1 MAAARSTRHVSA
13 RLPTAEHA
21 GRRDASSRAPHA
33 HPVRT
38 RRHPGPAADP
48 DSREGASMKRSM
60 VRPTA
65 GAAAV
70 MLLAL
75 TAACSSSSSS
85 SSASS
90 GSTSTSTTGGKSYK
104 MSFIQGV
111 QGDGFYVTMGCG
123 IQAEAKKIGNITVNI
138 QGPSQF
144 DATLQN
150 PIIQSVTAAHPDAI
164 LIAPNDVS
172 ASRPP
177 IAAAM
182 AAGIKVVLVD
192 TTLSDPS
199 GAVSQISSDNL
210 AGGAEA
216 FKAIQQLVPNGGEVL
231 VVNVKPGVS
240 TTDQRQAGFVAAAK
254 ADPKFKYVGTQFD
267 QDSASVA
274 AQVTLAALQK
284 NPGIVGIFAANLFSA
299 EGAATGVRQAGKS
312 GKVKIIGFDAEP
324 DEGQALQQGT
334 VHALVAHS
342 PYTIRTDAADQA
354 YAALTG
360 KPTTAKIGTK
370 FTIITKANM
379 TSPQSQAAI
388 YKTSC

>member
-1 MAAARSTRHVSA
+1 
-13 RLPTAEHA
+13 
-21 GRRDASSRAPHA
+21 
-33 HPVRT
+33 
-38 RRHPGPAADP
+38 
-48 DSREGASMKRSM
+48 MKRSLAK
-60 VRPTA
+60 PAA
-65 GAAAV
+65 GATAV
-70 MLLAL
+70 LLLSL
-75 TAACSSSSSS
+75 TAAACSSSSSS
-85 SSASS
+85 SAAGGSSATSS
-90 GSTSTSTTGGKSYK
+90 STGAASGKSYK
-104 MSFIQGV
+104 MTFIQGV
-111 QGDGFYVTMGCG
+111 AGDGFYVTMGCG
-123 IQAEAKKIGNITVNI
+123 IQAEAKKLGNVTVNI

-150 PIIQSVTAAHPDAI
+150 PIIESVTAAKPDAI

-199 GAVSQISSDNL
+199 GAVSQISSDNV
-210 AGGAEA
+210 AGGTAA
-216 FKAIQQLVPNGGEVL
+216 FTAIKQLVPGGGPVL

-240 TTDQRQAGFVAAAK
+240 TTDQRQQGFATAAQ
-254 ADPKFKYVGTQFD
+254 ADSKFKYVGTQFD

-284 NPGIVGIFAANLFSA
+284 NPNIVGIFAANLFSA

-324 DEGQALQQGT
+324 NEITALQQGT
-334 VHALVAHS
+334 VQGLIAQS
-342 PYTIRTDAADQA
+342 PYTIGTQAVDQA

-360 KPTTAKIGTK
+360 KATTAKIGTK
-370 FTIITKANM
+370 FTIITKDNLNSAA
-379 TSPQSQAAI
+379 SQAAI
-388 YKTSC
+388 YKTAC

>member
-1 MAAARSTRHVSA
+1 
-13 RLPTAEHA
+13 
-21 GRRDASSRAPHA
+21 
-33 HPVRT
+33 
-38 RRHPGPAADP
+38 
-48 DSREGASMKRSM
+48 MKRSL
-60 VRPTA
+60 VKPAA
-65 GAAAV
+65 GATAV
-70 MLLAL
+70 LLLSL
-75 TAACSSSSSS
+75 TAAACSSSGS
-85 SSASS
+85 SSASG
-90 GSTSTSTTGGKSYK
+90 GSTATGGSTGGSSSGKNYK
-104 MSFIQGV
+104 MTFIQGV
-111 QGDGFYVTMGCG
+111 AGDGFYVTMGCG
-123 IQAEAKKIGNITVNI
+123 IQAEAKKIGHITVNI
-138 QGPSQF
+138 QGPTQF

-150 PIIQSVTAAHPDAI
+150 PIIQSVTAAKPDAI

-199 GAVSQISSDNL
+199 GAVSQISSDNV
-210 AGGAEA
+210 AGGAQA
-216 FKAIQQLVPNGGEVL
+216 FKAIQQLVPSGGQVL

-240 TTDQRQAGFVAAAK
+240 TTDQRQQGFADAAK

-324 DEGQALQQGT
+324 DEVTALQQGT
-334 VHALVAHS
+334 VQALIAQS
-342 PYTIRTDAADQA
+342 PYTIGTDAVDQA

-360 KPTTAKIGTK
+360 KTTTPKIGTK
-370 FTIITKANM
+370 FTIITKDNM
-379 TSPQSQAAI
+379 NSAAAQQAI

>member
-1 MAAARSTRHVSA
+1 
-13 RLPTAEHA
+13 
-21 GRRDASSRAPHA
+21 
-33 HPVRT
+33 
-38 RRHPGPAADP
+38 
-48 DSREGASMKRSM
+48 MKRFIA
-60 VRPTA
+60 VPAA

-75 TAACSSSSSS
+75 TAACSSTSS

-90 GSTSTSTTGGKSYK
+90 GSTTTGGSTTGASTAGQAYK
-104 MSFIQGV
+104 MTFIQGV
-111 QGDGFYVTMGCG
+111 AGDGFYVTMGCG

-144 DATLQN
+144 DPTLQN
-150 PIIQSVTAAHPDAI
+150 PIIESVTAAKPNAI
-164 LIAPNDVS
+164 LIAPDDVS

-177 IAAAM
+177 IAQAM

-210 AGGAEA
+210 AGGGYA
-216 FKAIQQLVPNGGEVL
+216 FKAIQQLVPGGGQVL
-231 VVNVKPGVS
+231 VVNTKPGIS
-240 TTDQRQAGFVAAAK
+240 TTDQRTQGFAAAAK
-254 ADPKFKYVGTQFD
+254 ADPKFSYVGVQYDNDT
-267 QDSASVA
+267 ASLA

-284 NPGIVGIFAANLFSA
+284 NPGITGIFATNLFSA

-312 GKVKIIGFDAEP
+312 GKVKIVGFDAEP
-324 DEGQALQQGT
+324 NEITAMQQGT
-334 VHALVAHS
+334 VQALIAQS
-342 PYTIRTDAADQA
+342 PYVIGTNAVDQA

-360 KPTTAKIGTK
+360 KQTDPKIGTK
-370 FTIITKANM
+370 FTIITNANLN
-379 TSPQSQAAI
+379 TAASQAAI

>member
-1 MAAARSTRHVSA
+1 
-13 RLPTAEHA
+13 
-21 GRRDASSRAPHA
+21 
-33 HPVRT
+33 
-38 RRHPGPAADP
+38 
-48 DSREGASMKRSM
+48 MKRSL

-85 SSASS
+85 SSASG
-90 GSTSTSTTGGKSYK
+90 GSTSATGGSTSGKTYK
-104 MSFIQGV
+104 MTFIQGV
-111 QGDGFYVTMGCG
+111 AGDGFYVTMGCG

-138 QGPSQF
+138 QGPSKF
-144 DATLQN
+144 AAPLQN
-150 PIIQSVTAAHPDAI
+150 PIIESVTAAHPDAI
-164 LIAPNDVS
+164 LVAPNDVS

-192 TTLSDPS
+192 TTLTDPS
-199 GAVSQISSDNL
+199 GAVSQIASDNL
-210 AGGAEA
+210 AGGGYA
-216 FKAIQQLVPNGGEVL
+216 FRAIQQLVPGGGEVL
-231 VVNVKPGVS
+231 VVNVNPGIS
-240 TTDQRQAGFVAAAK
+240 TTDQRTQGFANAAK
-254 ADPKFKYVGTQFD
+254 ADPKFKYVGVQYD

-284 NPGIVGIFAANLFSA
+284 NPGIVGIFATNLFSA

-312 GKVKIIGFDAEP
+312 GKVKIVGFDADP
-324 DEGQALQQGT
+324 DQITALKQGT
-334 VHALVAHS
+334 VQALIAQHPYDIGTHAV
-342 PYTIRTDAADQA
+342 DQA

-360 KPTTAKIGTK
+360 KPTTPKIGTT
-370 FTIITKANM
+370 FTIITQANQS
-379 TSPQSQAAI
+379 SPQSQAAI